1 LSWNLNKLLQVAVA
15 IRTTAHLKQKA
26 FNQAF
31 EERRVANRVIR
42 SSNSACKKPDLSKDM
57 LSSLMVRVSSD
68 IRHRAESLA
77 NLTPDVTV
85 PGEDDTL
92 AHEMLSLQETTD
104 ELGLDE
110 ATGGGDS
117 DSDMSWYHLSEVGAR
132 EQEQAVARY
141 QPANAPS
148 DDGVNGAR
156 SNPHQERE
164 VTTPLGYNTVE
175 EMQTFHRSQW
185 IKIVDCFN
193 LNYWLDAEDLLVE
206 LKEAA
211 TRFLGQNLRWLR
223 KDQDR

>member
-1 LSWNLNKLLQVAVA
+1 MA
-15 IRTTAHLKQKA
+15 IRATARLKQKA

-42 SSNSACKKPDLSKDM
+42 SSNSVCKKPDLSKDDM
-57 LSSLMVRVSSD
+57 LSSLMARVSSD

-92 AHEMLSLQETTD
+92 AHEMLSLQEATD

-164 VTTPLGYNTVE
+164 VTTPLGYTTVE

-211 TRFLGQNLRWLR
+211 ARFLGQNLRWLR

>member
-1 LSWNLNKLLQVAVA
+1 MASQV
-15 IRTTAHLKQKA
+15 T
-26 FNQAF
+26 
-31 EERRVANRVIR
+31 R
-42 SSNSACKKPDLSKDM
+42 SSKSVCKKPDLSTDM

-77 NLTPDVTV
+77 GLMPDVTA

-92 AHEMLSLQETTD
+92 SQEMLSLQEATD

-110 ATGGGDS
+110 ARAVSES
-117 DSDMSWYHLSEVGAR
+117 DSDMSWYQMSEVGSR
-132 EQEQAVARY
+132 GQEQAVARY
-141 QPANAPS
+141 QPANAS
-148 DDGVNGAR
+148 GDDGVKGAR

-175 EMQTFHRSQW
+175 DIQTFHKSQW
-185 IKIVDCFN
+185 IKIVDCFQ

-211 TRFLGQNLRWLR
+211 TRFLGQNLRWLC